1 MAALTDT
8 QLLTAT
14 REAIDALT
22 AKGAAAYTI
31 NGRSYTA
38 LDLNTLWAQVNRL
51 ERRLAQTNGKGRSAV
66 ARPDRVMP

>member
-1 MAALTDT
+1 MAAMTDLE
-8 QLLTAT
+8 LLAAT

-22 AKGAAAYTI
+22 VKGAAAYTI

-51 ERRLAQTNGKGRSAV
+51 ERRLAQTNGRGRAAV
-66 ARPDRVMP
+66 ARFRSPS